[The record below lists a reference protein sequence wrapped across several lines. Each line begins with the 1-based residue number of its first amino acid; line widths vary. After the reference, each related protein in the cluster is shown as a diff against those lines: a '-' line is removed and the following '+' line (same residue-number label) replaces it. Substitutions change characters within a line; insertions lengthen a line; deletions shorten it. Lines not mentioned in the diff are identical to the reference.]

1 MTDLPAENTTPE
13 IPQAPADTLPP
24 LRAFEELS
32 LAEVAG
38 QLLWHPR
45 RTWLELMD
53 TLSRL
58 PEPPADLVAE
68 GTDTALESARP
79 RSAYRPAFATDVPV
93 SVVPR
98 VDLRA
103 IDWKMLAPLIGMSVA
118 LLVAIIG
125 ALIMPTGR
133 NAVVNLPD
141 GTIVP
146 NRTSLWI
153 GGILMLAASAGMA
166 FIAARILPLPRM
178 EPLETP
184 ERPARAGDRSMLSLR
199 IALMAVATLWT
210 LGSWLFNVD
219 NSFTPMG
226 IFCWIISIITWTV
239 ALLDRDSSPMMWL
252 ARQRE
257 RVIDLFRKPIS
268 FRLSWTPVLLL
279 IILIIGAWFR
289 FGGLADYPPDMTSD
303 HVEKALDSFKV
314 FEGNRSIFFPN
325 NGGRE
330 GFQMYYLAL
339 LKTVTGIP
347 VNFEWLKL
355 GSGLEGMLSL
365 VLLWWMG
372 RGIIGEEDRALGNL
386 VGLLMAAMAATSYW
400 HVLVSRLGLR
410 IILTP
415 LITTVVFVYLS
426 RALRHN
432 RRSDYLITGLG
443 LGASMYMYQSDRI
456 LPLVVIAGVA
466 LALLARARRRIETR
480 RYVLNLIA
488 LIVVALVVFVPLGHY
503 WQQYPDSFWQR
514 AAGRLFGDDTIRDP
528 STGEVTQLDL
538 TLADRLDAFRKNIP
552 FLVDNFAASL
562 LMFNYRGHA
571 TFFDGAP
578 EGFPAL
584 DFFSGALFALGL
596 GLVAWRIIRRRDP
609 VDWLIPV
616 ALVIMVLPGAL
627 AIAYTIEVPS
637 FTRSSGTLPIVY
649 LIAALPLA
657 LLLREVYR
665 RITWNRVRYAIIA
678 GVVALLMLGAASNAN
693 VYFVHAMDDYR
704 DATLP
709 HRQAGRIMQGF
720 INSTGAPGNAFVDDF
735 DYWWDYRALG
745 IEAGDPHWA
754 NIIWRNPSYKE
765 SLLLLIRKNMP
776 TPYAFRPDREVLI
789 FVEPNHT
796 VMLDLLRELFP
807 KGSVIKVPSFK
818 PTRDFL
824 MYTVPP
830 VGCDWMQTNIGQVP
844 PSCEQDASRDADT
857 TTPTPQDITITPV
870 P

>member
-13 IPQAPADTLPP
+13 ITEAPAETLPP
-24 LRAFEELS
+24 LRTFDELS

-58 PEPPADLVAE
+58 PEPPADLTAE
-68 GTDTALESARP
+68 STDALDSLRP
-79 RSAYRPAFATDVPV
+79 RSAYRPALAADVPV
-93 SVVPR
+93 SVLPR
-98 VDLRA
+98 VDLSA
-103 IDWKMLAPLIGMSVA
+103 IDWKMLAPLIGMGVA
-118 LLVAIIG
+118 LLVALIG
-125 ALIMPTGR
+125 ALIVPTGR
-133 NAVVNLPD
+133 NTVINLPD
-141 GTIVP
+141 GTVVP

-153 GGILMLAASAGMA
+153 GGLLMLAASAGLA
-166 FIAARILPLPRM
+166 VIAARTLTLPRL

-184 ERPARAGDRSMLSLR
+184 ARPARAGDRSMLSLR

-226 IFCWIISIITWTV
+226 IFCWLISIITWTV

-252 ARQRE
+252 TRQRE
-257 RVIDLFRKPIS
+257 RVSDLFHKPIS
-268 FRLSWTPVLLL
+268 FRLSWTPLLLL

-303 HVEKALDSFKV
+303 HVEKALDSFRV
-314 FEGNRSIFFPN
+314 LEGNRSIFFPN

-339 LKTVTGIP
+339 LKMATGIP

-372 RGIIGEEDRALGNL
+372 RAIIGEEDRALGNL

-400 HVLVSRLGLR
+400 HILVSRLGLR

-432 RRSDYLITGLG
+432 RRSDYLITGLA
-443 LGASMYMYQSDRI
+443 LGASMYMYQADRM
-456 LPLVVIAGVA
+456 LPLVVIAGIV
-466 LALLARARRRIETR
+466 LALIVRVRRRIETR
-480 RYVLNLIA
+480 RYLLNLLA
-488 LIVVALVVFVPLGHY
+488 LAIVALVVFVPLGHY
-503 WQQYPDSFWQR
+503 MAQYPESFWQR
-514 AAGRLFGDDTIRDP
+514 TAGRLFGDDTTRDP
-528 STGEVTQLDL
+528 STGEVIQLDL
-538 TLADRLDAFRKNIP
+538 TLADRLEAFRKNVP
-552 FLVDNFAASL
+552 FLVDNLAASL

-571 TFFDGAP
+571 SFFDGAS

-596 GLVAWRIIRRRDP
+596 GLVIWRIIRRRDP
-609 VDWLIPV
+609 VDWLLPV
-616 ALVIMVLPGAL
+616 ALIILVLPGAL
-627 AIAYTIEVPS
+627 AIAYTVEVPS

-665 RITWNRVRYAIIA
+665 RITWNRLRYGILA
-678 GVVALLMLGAASNAN
+678 GVVVLFILGAASNAN
-693 VYFVHAMDDYR
+693 AYFVGAMDDYR
-704 DATLP
+704 DSTLP

-720 INSTGAPGNAFVDDF
+720 INSTGAPGNAFVVDF

-754 NIIWRNPSYKE
+754 NIVWRNPSYKE
-765 SLLLLIRKNMP
+765 SLIQLIQKNMR
-776 TPYAFRPDREVLI
+776 TAYEFRPDREALF
-789 FVEPNHT
+789 FVEPSHI
-796 VMLDLLRELFP
+796 VMLDLLREVFP
-807 KGSVIKVPSFK
+807 KGTVIKVPSFK
-818 PTRDFL
+818 PSRDFL

-830 VGCDWMQTNIGQVP
+830 VGCAWMQTNIGESP
-844 PSCEQDASRDADT
+844 ASCAQDAAPDSEA
-857 TTPTPQDITITPV
+857 TTPTPEDVSITPV
-870 P
+870 PR